1 MKDPLFGGSVG
12 DEFILKAPPVRRLY
26 AIYGTTP
33 VCAACAACRVR
44 AVCVTWAVGR
54 VPCWADGGN
63 ALGINL
69 DTEVG
74 YVFKREKSGSL
85 ALDDNPPPS
94 KNGLQNDG
102 FVFKKGIVYETSRSK
117 QGIVREM
124 TGVDGFTCGDGTG
137 TVTPHTHHRRV
148 GCVG

>member
-1 MKDPLFGGSVG
+1 
-12 DEFILKAPPVRRLY
+12 
-26 AIYGTTP
+26 
-33 VCAACAACRVR
+33 
-44 AVCVTWAVGR
+44 
-54 VPCWADGGN
+54 
-63 ALGINL
+63 
-69 DTEVG
+69 
-74 YVFKREKSGSL
+74 VFKREKSGSL

-137 TVTPHTHHRRV
+137 TVTHRTRTITAHAPPPHTWCGLR
-148 GCVG
+148 GLT